1 MQWYNTSVQL
11 SSGSKDIPVIFDTT
25 EASHY
30 VVDARKL
37 LQPWLA
43 VQGVRPR
50 APAIIPRAPQTIA
63 LREIARESEEREPFG
78 EVFFTL
84 ASHPLQWYR
93 YFRAARLAP
102 PVGESPATPRTPWK
116 LPSFRLPEIT
126 VPEIRVRRFRPTG
139 TQKAVAS
146 FALAA
151 FALVTPLQSLPS
163 FSLFK
168 TQQTVAQQLADIQT
182 QLRAGA
188 SPGAITPSLFE
199 LASTFQDVEKKLG
212 IGNEIIKL
220 AVFAPIPLG
229 KLQSNAALFEAG
241 LAVSN
246 AVITLRDTLA
256 SLPKDATTA
265 DKAKEFLQTAESI
278 EPNLEQVE
286 KSLARLRPND
296 VPEEAR
302 AHLPAIQK
310 LVTAVH
316 RDLQTITETTEG
328 LLALLGNKKPA
339 RFLVLF
345 QNDEELRATGGFI
358 GSFGLLDVE
367 NGAIKKF
374 EVPGTG
380 AYAVQGQ
387 LTAYLRAPEPL
398 HTVNTRFE
406 FQDSNWFPDF
416 PASAETAM
424 RLYELSHGATVD
436 GVIAV
441 NTAVLEG
448 LLEVLGS
455 VNTAGGTTLGRDNAI
470 GAIYADIQK
479 NKAAGLPPKQLISA
493 LAPTLT
499 NMLGALTPQQTL
511 GLIQLFNTARN
522 QKDILVFAED
532 AATQQQLRALAWD
545 GAVPLLP
552 NTEDDLQVI
561 HSNIG
566 GGKTDAFIKQKI
578 IQRVD
583 IQSDGY
589 VKKQL
594 TIVRTHTGASDASAT
609 NRDYLRV
616 YVPEG
621 STLIAAS
628 GFSQPPETIFHAPE
642 TWYDEHPLV
651 HAADATATFDE
662 RTGVKIYREFGKT
675 VFGNW
680 VLTAP
685 GETSTIQLDYLL
697 PKRLFEPA
705 AFRRGIIKR
714 RPSCSYQLTAA
725 KQPGDHDT
733 ELITTIAL
741 PANWEPIWLT
751 DPTMELGKELI
762 VHRTIFDTDKLVG
775 LVAAHN

>member
-1 MQWYNTSVQL
+1 MHGCYNTRVQS
-11 SSGSKDIPVIFDTT
+11 SSGLKEIPVIFDTT
-25 EASHY
+25 RVSSF
-30 VVDARKL
+30 VIDARKL
-37 LQPWLA
+37 LQPWIT
-43 VQGVRPR
+43 VHGVRPPV
-50 APAIIPRAPQTIA
+50 PAIIPRAPQTIT
-63 LREIARESEEREPFG
+63 LRETTSQPEEHG
-78 EVFFTL
+78 EWGEILFAL
-84 ASHPLQWYR
+84 ISHPVRWYR
-93 YFRAARLAP
+93 SLHAARPETP
-102 PVGESPATPRTPWK
+102 PSPPRTPWRA
-116 LPSFRLPEIT
+116 PSFRLPEIT
-126 VPEIRVRRFRPTG
+126 IPEIRIRRFRPSG
-139 TQKAVAS
+139 TQKAIAS

-151 FALVTPLQSLPS
+151 FALVTPLQSVPS

-168 TQQTVAQQLADIQT
+168 TKKTVEQQIAEIQT
-182 QLRAGA
+182 QLRAGV

-199 LASTFQDVEKKLG
+199 LMSTFQDVEKQLG
-212 IGNEIIKL
+212 VGNEIIKL

-246 AVITLRDTLA
+246 AVTTLRETLA
-256 SLPKDATTA
+256 SLPKDASTA
-265 DKAKEFLQTAESI
+265 DKAKKFLSTAESI

-286 KSLARLRPND
+286 KSLARLRLED
-296 VPEEAR
+296 LPEEAR

-310 LVTAVH
+310 LIAVVH
-316 RDLQTITETTEG
+316 RDLITITKTTEG
-328 LLALLGNKKPA
+328 LLALLGSKQPT
-339 RFLVLF
+339 RFLVLL

-374 EVPGTG
+374 EVPRTG
-380 AYAVQGQ
+380 SYAVQGQ

-448 LLEVLGS
+448 LLEVLGP
-455 VNTAGGTTLGRDNAI
+455 VNTVRAINLGRDNVI
-470 GAIYADIQK
+470 SEIYADIQK

-493 LAPTLT
+493 LAPALTETLGTLT
-499 NMLGALTPQQTL
+499 PEQTL
-511 GLIQLFNTARN
+511 GLVQLFNTARN
-522 QKDILVFAED
+522 QKDILVYAHD

-545 GAVPLLP
+545 GAVPALQEG
-552 NTEDDLQVI
+552 EDYLQVI

-566 GGKTDAFIKQKI
+566 GGKTDALMQQKI

-594 TIVRTHTGASDASAT
+594 TITRTHTGAPGASAV

-651 HAADATATFDE
+651 QASEATATFDE
-662 RTGVKIYREFGKT
+662 RTGVKIYQEFGKT

-685 GETSTIQLDYLL
+685 GETSTIHLDYLL

-705 AFRRGIIKR
+705 AFRRGILKK
-714 RPSCSYQLTAA
+714 RPSCSYQMIAA
-725 KQPGDHDT
+725 KQPGDRET
-733 ELITTIAL
+733 ELITTITL
-741 PANWEPIWLT
+741 PKNWEPVWMT
-751 DPTMELGKELI
+751 DPSMEIGKELV
-762 VHRTIFDTDKLVG
+762 VHHTLFDTDKLVG
-775 LVAAHN
+775 LVAAHH

>member
-1 MQWYNTSVQL
+1 MVGCYNTQVQL
-11 SSGSKDIPVIFDTT
+11 SSGLKEIPIIFNT
-25 EASHY
+25 SQPSSF

-37 LQPWLA
+37 LQPWMT
-43 VQGVRPR
+43 VSGVRPS
-50 APAIIPRAPQTIA
+50 APAIIPRAPQTIT
-63 LREIARESEEREPFG
+63 LREIASQPEEREPFG

-84 ASHPLQWYR
+84 VSHPIQWYR
-93 YFRAARLAP
+93 YFRAARPAAP
-102 PVGESPATPRTPWK
+102 PSSPRTPWRI
-116 LPSFRLPEIT
+116 PSFRLPEVTI
-126 VPEIRVRRFRPTG
+126 PQIRVRRFRPSS

-151 FALVTPLQSLPS
+151 FALVIPLQSLPS

-168 TQQTVAQQLADIQT
+168 TKQTVEQQIAEIQT
-182 QLRAGA
+182 QLREGA

-199 LASTFQDVEKKLG
+199 LASTFQNVEKQLG
-212 IGNEIIKL
+212 VGNEIIKL

-246 AVITLRDTLA
+246 AVTTLRDTLA

-265 DKAKEFLQTAESI
+265 DKAKEFLQTAKSI
-278 EPNLEQVE
+278 EPNLEQVK
-286 KSLARLRPND
+286 KSLARLRPED

-310 LVTAVH
+310 LVAAVH
-316 RDLQTITETTEG
+316 RDLQTITKTTEG
-328 LLALLGNKKPA
+328 LLALLGSGHPT

-358 GSFGLLDVE
+358 GSFGLLDIE

-416 PASAETAM
+416 PASAETTM
-424 RLYELSHGATVD
+424 RLYELAHGATVD
-436 GVIAV
+436 GVIAI

-448 LLEVLGS
+448 LLDVLGPVS
-455 VNTAGGTTLGRDNAI
+455 TVRATNLGRDNVI
-470 GAIYADIQK
+470 NEIYADIQK

-493 LAPTLT
+493 LAPALTDALGTLT
-499 NMLGALTPQQTL
+499 PEQTL
-511 GLIQLFNTARN
+511 ELVQLFNTARN
-522 QKDILVFAED
+522 QKDILVYAHD

-545 GAVPLLP
+545 GAVPALQ
-552 NTEDDLQVI
+552 NNEDYIQVV

-566 GGKTDAFIKQKI
+566 GGKTDALMQQKI
-578 IQRVD
+578 IQRVE
-583 IQSDGY
+583 IQNDGY

-594 TIVRTHTGASDASAT
+594 TIVRTHTGTPGAHPT

-628 GFSQPPETIFHAPE
+628 GFSQPPEAIFHAPE
-642 TWYDEHPLV
+642 IWYDEHPLV
-651 HAADATATFDE
+651 HAADASATFDE

-705 AFRRGIIKR
+705 SFGRGIIKK

-725 KQPGDHDT
+725 KQPGDHQT

-741 PANWEPIWLT
+741 PAKWEPIWLA
-751 DPTMELGKELI
+751 DPTMELGKELV
-762 VHRTIFDTDKLVG
+762 VHHTIFDTDKFVG
-775 LVAAHN
+775 LVAAHQ